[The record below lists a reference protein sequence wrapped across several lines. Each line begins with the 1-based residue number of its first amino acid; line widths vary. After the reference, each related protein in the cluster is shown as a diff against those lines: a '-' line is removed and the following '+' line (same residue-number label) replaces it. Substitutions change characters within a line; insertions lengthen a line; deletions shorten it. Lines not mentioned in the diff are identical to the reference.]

1 MKKYIVRLNG
11 KEYEVEIEEVTRDE
25 NDRLLTDAPSTGA
38 AGGSAGAGAA
48 TSAATSSAAPAAA
61 TQASA
66 GTAQG
71 IGQGVVVKAPMPG
84 SINDVR
90 VKPGDKVAKGDVLL
104 ILEAMKMMN
113 EIVSPQAGTVTGLAV
128 AKGDAVSTGD
138 EMVSIG

>member
-38 AGGSAGAGAA
+38 AGAGAGVSAGAGAA
-48 TSAATSSAAPAAA
+48 TSSAAPAA